1 MWKKTNYVDI
11 VEFLIFKT
19 YFLMFAQTTTPQDT
33 TWAHRRA
40 TRGLTGARSLKET
53 MEKRGATVEMVAME
67 GMIAMEMI
75 TIEMSTI
82 EMSPVEV
89 TTVKMT
95 TVEVIATAM
104 IMMAVRG
111 DAAPIARGTVN
122 MTATTA
128 LVGIAAGAAVA
139 VAVMARVIMEN
150 MGTNKGI
157 VMGAEALAVVMV
169 TVVVVVA
176 GVGMAMGLQNNA
188 VNPGETQVQ
197 QEPEPVICG

>member
-1 MWKKTNYVDI
+1 MCKKTNYVDI

-53 MEKRGATVEMVAME
+53 MEKRGAMEMVAME

-75 TIEMSTI
+75 TT

-169 TVVVVVA
+169 TVVVVVVVA

>member
-1 MWKKTNYVDI
+1 MCKKTNYVDI

-75 TIEMSTI
+75 TI

-157 VMGAEALAVVMV
+157 VMGAEALAVV
-169 TVVVVVA
+169 TVVVVVV

-188 VNPGETQVQ
+188 VNPGKTQVQ

>member
-1 MWKKTNYVDI
+1 MCKKTNYVDI

-53 MEKRGATVEMVAME
+53 MEKRGAMEMVAME

-75 TIEMSTI
+75 TT

-150 MGTNKGI
+150 MGPNKGI
-157 VMGAEALAVVMV
+157 VMGAEALAVVVVMV
-169 TVVVVVA
+169 TVVVVVVVA

>member
-1 MWKKTNYVDI
+1 MCKKTNYVDI

-75 TIEMSTI
+75 TI

-157 VMGAEALAVVMV
+157 VMGAEALAVVTV
-169 TVVVVVA
+169 VVVVVVA

-188 VNPGETQVQ
+188 ANPGETQVQ

>member
-1 MWKKTNYVDI
+1 MCKKTNYVDI

-40 TRGLTGARSLKET
+40 TRGLAGARSLKET

-75 TIEMSTI
+75 TI

-169 TVVVVVA
+169 TVVVAVA
-176 GVGMAMGLQNNA
+176 GVGMAMGLQTNA

>member
-1 MWKKTNYVDI
+1 MCKKTNYVDI

-75 TIEMSTI
+75 TIEMS
-82 EMSPVEV
+82 PVEV

-157 VMGAEALAVVMV
+157 IMGAEALAVVTV
-169 TVVVVVA
+169 VVVVVVA

>member
-1 MWKKTNYVDI
+1 MCKKTNYVDI

-75 TIEMSTI
+75 TT

-157 VMGAEALAVVMV
+157 VMGAEALAVVTV
-169 TVVVVVA
+169 VVVVVVA

>member
-75 TIEMSTI
+75 TIEMS
-82 EMSPVEV
+82 PVEV

-150 MGTNKGI
+150 MGPNKGI

-176 GVGMAMGLQNNA
+176 GVGVAMGLQNNA

>member
-1 MWKKTNYVDI
+1 MCKKTNYVDI

-75 TIEMSTI
+75 TT

-150 MGTNKGI
+150 MGPNKGI
-157 VMGAEALAVVMV
+157 VMGAEALAVVTV
-169 TVVVVVA
+169 VVVVVVA

>member
-1 MWKKTNYVDI
+1 MCKKTNYVDI

-53 MEKRGATVEMVAME
+53 MEKRGAMEMVAME

-75 TIEMSTI
+75 TT

>member
-1 MWKKTNYVDI
+1 MCKKTNYVDI

-40 TRGLTGARSLKET
+40 TRGLTGDRSLKET

-75 TIEMSTI
+75 TIEI
-82 EMSPVEV
+82 SPVEV

-150 MGTNKGI
+150 TGTNKGI

-169 TVVVVVA
+169 TVVVAVA
-176 GVGMAMGLQNNA
+176 GVGMAMGLQTNA

>member
-1 MWKKTNYVDI
+1 MCKKTNYVDI

-75 TIEMSTI
+75 TI

-157 VMGAEALAVVMV
+157 VMGAEALAVVTV
-169 TVVVVVA
+169 VVVVVVA

>member
-1 MWKKTNYVDI
+1 MCKKTNYVDI

-67 GMIAMEMI
+67 MI
-75 TIEMSTI
+75 TI

>member
-75 TIEMSTI
+75 TT

-150 MGTNKGI
+150 MGPNKGI

-176 GVGMAMGLQNNA
+176 GVGVAMGLQNNA

>member
-1 MWKKTNYVDI
+1 
-11 VEFLIFKT
+11 
-19 YFLMFAQTTTPQDT
+19 MFAQTTTPQDT

-40 TRGLTGARSLKET
+40 TRGLTGARCLKET

-75 TIEMSTI
+75 TI

-157 VMGAEALAVVMV
+157 VMGAEALAVVTV
-169 TVVVVVA
+169 VVVVVVA

>member
-75 TIEMSTI
+75 TT

>member
-1 MWKKTNYVDI
+1 MCKKTNYVDI

-40 TRGLTGARSLKET
+40 TRGLTGA
-53 MEKRGATVEMVAME
+53 ME

-75 TIEMSTI
+75 TI

-169 TVVVVVA
+169 TVVVA

>member
-1 MWKKTNYVDI
+1 MCKKTNYVDI

-75 TIEMSTI
+75 TI

-157 VMGAEALAVVMV
+157 VMGAEALAVVTV
-169 TVVVVVA
+169 VVVVVVA
-176 GVGMAMGLQNNA
+176 GVGMAMGLQNNT

>member
-1 MWKKTNYVDI
+1 
-11 VEFLIFKT
+11 
-19 YFLMFAQTTTPQDT
+19 MFAQTTTPQDT

-53 MEKRGATVEMVAME
+53 MEKRGAMEMVAME

-75 TIEMSTI
+75 TT

-169 TVVVVVA
+169 TVVVVVVVA

>member
-1 MWKKTNYVDI
+1 MCKKTNYVDI

-33 TWAHRRA
+33 TWAHRWA

-75 TIEMSTI
+75 TI

-157 VMGAEALAVVMV
+157 VMGAEALAVVTV
-169 TVVVVVA
+169 VVVVVVA

>member
-1 MWKKTNYVDI
+1 MCKKTNYVDI

-53 MEKRGATVEMVAME
+53 MEKRGAMEMVAME

-75 TIEMSTI
+75 TT

-150 MGTNKGI
+150 MGPNKGI

-169 TVVVVVA
+169 TVVVVVVVA

>member
-1 MWKKTNYVDI
+1 MCKKTNYVDI

-75 TIEMSTI
+75 TIEMS
-82 EMSPVEV
+82 PVEV

-128 LVGIAAGAAVA
+128 LVGIVAGAAVA

-157 VMGAEALAVVMV
+157 VMGAEALAVVTV
-169 TVVVVVA
+169 VVVVVVA

>member
-1 MWKKTNYVDI
+1 MCKKTNYVDI

-53 MEKRGATVEMVAME
+53 MEKRGAME

-75 TIEMSTI
+75 TI

>member
-1 MWKKTNYVDI
+1 MCKKTNYVDI

-53 MEKRGATVEMVAME
+53 MEKRGAMVEMVAME

-75 TIEMSTI
+75 TT

>member
-1 MWKKTNYVDI
+1 
-11 VEFLIFKT
+11 
-19 YFLMFAQTTTPQDT
+19 
-33 TWAHRRA
+33 
-40 TRGLTGARSLKET
+40 
-53 MEKRGATVEMVAME
+53 MEKRGAMEMVAME

-75 TIEMSTI
+75 TT

-150 MGTNKGI
+150 MGPNKGI

-176 GVGMAMGLQNNA
+176 GVGVAMGLQNNA

>member
-1 MWKKTNYVDI
+1 MCKKTNYVDI

-75 TIEMSTI
+75 TI

>member
-75 TIEMSTI
+75 TT

-176 GVGMAMGLQNNA
+176 GVGVAMGLQNNA

>member
-1 MWKKTNYVDI
+1 MCKKTNYVDI

-75 TIEMSTI
+75 TI

-157 VMGAEALAVVMV
+157 VMGAEALAVVTV
-169 TVVVVVA
+169 AVVVVVA

>member
-1 MWKKTNYVDI
+1 MCKKTNYVDI

-75 TIEMSTI
+75 TI

-169 TVVVVVA
+169 TVVVVVVVA

>member
-1 MWKKTNYVDI
+1 MCKKTNYVDI

-75 TIEMSTI
+75 TT

>member
-1 MWKKTNYVDI
+1 MCKKTNYVDI

-67 GMIAMEMI
+67 GMIDMEMI
-75 TIEMSTI
+75 TI

-157 VMGAEALAVVMV
+157 VMGAEALAVVTV
-169 TVVVVVA
+169 VVVVVVA

>member
-1 MWKKTNYVDI
+1 MCKKTNYVDI

-40 TRGLTGARSLKET
+40 TRGLTGDRSLKET

-75 TIEMSTI
+75 TIEI
-82 EMSPVEV
+82 SPVEV

-150 MGTNKGI
+150 TGTNTGI

-169 TVVVVVA
+169 TVVVVVVVA
-176 GVGMAMGLQNNA
+176 GVGMAMGLQTNA
-188 VNPGETQVQ
+188 VNPGETQV
-197 QEPEPVICG
+197 

>member
-1 MWKKTNYVDI
+1 MCKKTNYVDI

-75 TIEMSTI
+75 TT

-176 GVGMAMGLQNNA
+176 GVGVAMGLQNNA

>member
-1 MWKKTNYVDI
+1 
-11 VEFLIFKT
+11 
-19 YFLMFAQTTTPQDT
+19 MFAQTTTPQDT

-53 MEKRGATVEMVAME
+53 MEKRGAMVEMVAME

-75 TIEMSTI
+75 TI

-122 MTATTA
+122 M
-128 LVGIAAGAAVA
+128 
-139 VAVMARVIMEN
+139 
-150 MGTNKGI
+150 GTNKGI

-169 TVVVVVA
+169 TVVVA

>member
-75 TIEMSTI
+75 TI

-176 GVGMAMGLQNNA
+176 GVGVAMGLQNNA